1 MASIAE
7 GSINP
12 AAVAGQYS
20 AFAGLLTGFAFSGLV
35 LYIGRQASAHQ
46 LTTVDR
52 YAPPTAVRAAD
63 VAASLFYA
71 MTSLGLCAF
80 LYANLSGERPTSGR
94 ALTAMLLYGTVLG
107 LSVLSLWHSLTL
119 MMFEHELTKNA
130 ARYAYWVVV
139 VVGPAIVM
147 RFLAGVCH
155 EAWEV
160 RCAVHPTEAPCG
172 WRVTPVSVGLVL
184 LFLMLGLSALIT
196 ALGIPRYRR
205 HGGPDRRDDEFT
217 LFGRVWN
224 AALAPLARRRDMLAA
239 RPSLP
244 GVGVFLLAAL
254 VMLASLFV
262 TTRSTTITPPHW
274 LIFGV
279 LVAGFFLL
287 GCFAF
292 ACGSIIGTRVGVRQ
306 NWLRKMLRRP
316 RHARRELDPTS
327 P

>member
-1 MASIAE
+1 VALVAD
-7 GSINP
+7 GSVNP

-35 LYIGRQASAHQ
+35 LYIGRQASGSRRA
-46 LTTVDR
+46 TVDSF
-52 YAPPTAVRAAD
+52 AEPVTVRAAD

-107 LSVLSLWHSLTL
+107 LSVLSLWYSLTL

-130 ARYAYWVVV
+130 ARYAYWGVV

-147 RFLAGVCH
+147 RFLAGLGH

-160 RCAVHPTEAPCG
+160 RCAVHPADAPCE
-172 WRVTPVSVGLVL
+172 WKRVTPISVGFAAL
-184 LFLMLGLSALIT
+184 LLMLGLSALIT
-196 ALGIPRYRR
+196 ALGIPRHRWAGERRR
-205 HGGPDRRDDEFT
+205 HDEELT

-224 AALAPLARRRDMLAA
+224 AALAPLAKRRDMLAA
-239 RPSLP
+239 RPILP
-244 GVGVFLLAAL
+244 SVGVFALAVV
-254 VMLASLFV
+254 VMLLSLFV
-262 TTRSTTITPPHW
+262 TTRPADITPPHW
-274 LIFGV
+274 LILGV
-279 LVAGFFLL
+279 LAAGFVLL

-292 ACGSIIGTRVGVRQ
+292 ACGSIVGTRVGVQQ

-316 RHARRELDPTS
+316 RHAPSRPGRL
-327 P
+327 